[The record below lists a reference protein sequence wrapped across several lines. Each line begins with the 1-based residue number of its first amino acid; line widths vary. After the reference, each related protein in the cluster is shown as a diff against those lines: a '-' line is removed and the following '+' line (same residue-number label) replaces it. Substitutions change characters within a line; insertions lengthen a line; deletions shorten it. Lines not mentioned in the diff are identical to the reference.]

1 MKLLSMKVL
10 LGTTLLMLVFV
21 WNNSIH
27 SEQAIAVTK
36 QVRRTQLTE
45 SMANS
50 GLVPAPSLQREAPEI
65 LTVTE
70 IDLPP
75 QIQTAVLE
83 AAAKRTSK
91 PVSTLNIVK
100 AQPKNWSDGCLG
112 LAEPDELCT
121 QVITPGWQ
129 VVVTDGLNNWIYR
142 TNELGNLIKL
152 EKSP

>member
-1 MKLLSMKVL
+1 MKHLLC
-10 LGTTLLMLVFV
+10 TTLLMLGAIALVG
-21 WNNSIH
+21 NNPISL
-27 SEQAIAVTK
+27 EQAIAET
-36 QVRRTQLTE
+36 
-45 SMANS
+45 S
-50 GLVPAPSLQREAPEI
+50 LVPAPSLQREATEI